1 MRSLPDP
8 KGFFHEEAQRI
19 MKTRHQL
26 IAPVSGKTIALGQVP
41 DPIFSEKLTGDGLA
55 ILANS
60 AKVVAP
66 CDGEITLFFETKHA
80 FAITTEDGVQILVHV
95 GLDTILLEGVGI
107 KALHKRGDHV
117 KAGTP
122 ILELDL
128 EFLKR
133 RRINLISP
141 VLVVNCDKVAEL
153 RPHKSG
159 DAVEA
164 GEDCVLE
171 YAV

>member
-1 MRSLPDP
+1 
-8 KGFFHEEAQRI
+8 
-19 MKTRHQL
+19 MKKHHQL
-26 IAPVSGKTIALGQVP
+26 IAPVSGKTVALGQVP

-55 ILANS
+55 ILVES
-60 AKVVAP
+60 AEVVAP
-66 CDGEITLFFETKHA
+66 CDGEISLFFETKHA
-80 FAITTEDGVQILVHV
+80 FAITTDEGVQILVHV
-95 GLDTILLEGVGI
+95 GLDTVLMEGEGI
-107 KALHKRGDHV
+107 KALHKRGDRV

-128 EFLKR
+128 AFMKR

-141 VLVVNCDKVAEL
+141 VLIVNYDKVSDL